1 MAYDPE
7 VTGLDLLHKTK
18 SNKLRQ
24 VPPPPDLAKV
34 SEGVEK
40 LEIMLNAVIQV
51 RMKNLKFFGA
61 RHFTEFLPDLNK
73 CRKIFR
79 EI

>member
-1 MAYDPE
+1 MFTPIPVEITAYDPE

-24 VPPPPDLAKV
+24 VAPTADLAKV

-51 RMKNLKFFGA
+51 RPQTVIL
-61 RHFTEFLPDLNK
+61 R
-73 CRKIFR
+73 
-79 EI
+79 